1 MDIEQLKA
9 QLNTKGWHISLQDN
23 STQWTCELLT
33 GPSASWPAH
42 QPRPRASAFT
52 AREAVQAAIQLRGWM
67 EAERK
72 RGAA

>member
-1 MDIEQLKA
+1 MDIEQLKV
-9 QLNTKGWHISLQDN
+9 QLNREGWHISLQDN
-23 STQWTCELLT
+23 GHQWTCELLT
-33 GPSASWPAH
+33 GPNKDWPAH

-52 AREAVQAAIQLRGWM
+52 ALEAVQGAVQMRGWM